1 VRQRA
6 HDGGDLGARKHAGHQ
21 HAEGQLRRRE
31 CQQQHLR
38 QGSLRLSLQ
47 QPIQNMPHEKL
58 MAFSFTA
65 IAHSDACLQLS
76 IIKCT
81 LNTHRRVPVR
91 RQVVMMARHITAVGF
106 ADRTSSSDGCVFRR
120 KDAQQTAV
128 TARLT
133 ARRMAA

>member
-1 VRQRA
+1 MRQGA

-47 QPIQNMPHEKL
+47 PIQNMPHEKL
-58 MAFSFTA
+58 KAFSLTA
-65 IAHSDACLQLS
+65 
-76 IIKCT
+76 
-81 LNTHRRVPVR
+81 
-91 RQVVMMARHITAVGF
+91 MARHITAVGF